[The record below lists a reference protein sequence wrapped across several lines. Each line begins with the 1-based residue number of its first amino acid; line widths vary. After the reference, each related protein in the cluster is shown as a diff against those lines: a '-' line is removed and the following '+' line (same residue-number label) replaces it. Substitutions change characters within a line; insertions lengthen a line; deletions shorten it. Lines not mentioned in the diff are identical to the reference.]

1 MSHPTVLGALGV
13 FVAIDSLGYLAALV
27 VRELPV
33 WAALLLAVPLATIL
47 VAARALSR
55 GNEHARRLSALFA
68 AAAQAQSLREPT
80 AVLDSLRESAR
91 HLLRDERVELRPWP
105 PRSGEIGA
113 HIDTGEGDVWV
124 VGPARNRARANV
136 AADQQALEA
145 LGALTEE
152 AVGRLRLAVEMGHLA
167 RHDALTGLAN
177 RTLFLD
183 RVEHAL
189 RVQRRRGGRL
199 VVLFCDLDG
208 FKADNDRFGHAAGDT
223 LLVEVARRISGCVR
237 EVDTVAR
244 LGGDEFAIL
253 LEDVDGGTEV
263 DATCRR
269 ILDALQ
275 PEALISGHKVVVS
288 TSIGVAVSEP
298 RDEAD
303 ALLRNADLAM
313 YRAKALGKNRYET
326 YELALRD
333 ERLHRLETLDALR
346 QAIDAHQLEV
356 HYQPLV
362 EIRSRRILGVE
373 ALVRWRRN
381 GELVLPGSFIDLAET
396 GGLIS
401 AVTAQV
407 LDQVVMDAPAL
418 AAAAGSRLFIGIN
431 VSAVQLRA
439 RGFVEEVR
447 RTRARMQPAEL
458 VLEVTERAFVGDD
471 PDALEAIGRLAA
483 EGMHIMIDDFGV
495 GFSSISYLQHL
506 PVRTLKIDRSFVAGL
521 DRDERAC
528 SLVRSMVLMAQ
539 GLGLSV
545 VVEGVERES
554 QLAHLRQWDGDTIA
568 QGYLFAAPAPLEKTV
583 DMLSAS
589 SHGGG
594 GPMTS
599 PGGAQVARAGAVVGR
614 GAGPP

>member
-1 MSHPTVLGALGV
+1 M
-13 FVAIDSLGYLAALV
+13 
-27 VRELPV
+27 
-33 WAALLLAVPLATIL
+33 
-47 VAARALSR
+47 
-55 GNEHARRLSALFA
+55 
-68 AAAQAQSLREPT
+68 
-80 AVLDSLRESAR
+80 
-91 HLLRDERVELRPWP
+91 
-105 PRSGEIGA
+105 
-113 HIDTGEGDVWV
+113 
-124 VGPARNRARANV
+124 
-136 AADQQALEA
+136 
-145 LGALTEE
+145 
-152 AVGRLRLAVEMGHLA
+152 
-167 RHDALTGLAN
+167 
-177 RTLFLD
+177 
-183 RVEHAL
+183 
-189 RVQRRRGGRL
+189 
-199 VVLFCDLDG
+199 
-208 FKADNDRFGHAAGDT
+208 
-223 LLVEVARRISGCVR
+223 
-237 EVDTVAR
+237 
-244 LGGDEFAIL
+244 
-253 LEDVDGGTEV
+253 
-263 DATCRR
+263 
-269 ILDALQ
+269 
-275 PEALISGHKVVVS
+275 
-288 TSIGVAVSEP
+288 
-298 RDEAD
+298 
-303 ALLRNADLAM
+303 
-313 YRAKALGKNRYET
+313 
-326 YELALRD
+326 
-333 ERLHRLETLDALR
+333 
-346 QAIDAHQLEV
+346 
-356 HYQPLV
+356 
-362 EIRSRRILGVE
+362 
-373 ALVRWRRN
+373 RWRRN

-439 RGFVEEVR
+439 SGFVEEVR

-599 PGGAQVARAGAVVGR
+599 PGGAQVARAGAVVGP